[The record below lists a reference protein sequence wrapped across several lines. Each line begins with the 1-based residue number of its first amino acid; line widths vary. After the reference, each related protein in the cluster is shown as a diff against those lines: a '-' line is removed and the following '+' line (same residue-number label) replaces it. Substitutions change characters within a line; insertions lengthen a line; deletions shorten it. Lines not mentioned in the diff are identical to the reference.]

1 MKIGVTGANGR
12 VGGYVV
18 NELMEQ
24 GYEVK
29 AITWQYWEQSPIE
42 QAQADMTSL
51 EQVQRAV
58 EGCDGIIHLAAY
70 ASPSGAV
77 EPFVFQN
84 NVMGTYNVLLASG
97 LAGIRRVS
105 VASSDCAFGITFS
118 HKETK
123 PLYLPMDELHPAAP
137 DNCYGL
143 SKMVGEQVAEGMSKR
158 FDMSVASMRITHII
172 GEEEYG
178 RNDYMKMRSNPEAGP
193 WNVWSYIDARDCARA
208 FRMSLEA
215 SFEGHEVFCI
225 AAAQQRCLTS
235 SQELIERYFPEAEL
249 RKPFVGNESLLDCSK
264 AKHVLGFVP
273 AYVWPKEI

>member
-1 MKIGVTGANGR
+1 MKIGVTGANGK
-12 VGGYVV
+12 VGSYVV
-18 NELMEQ
+18 NELLEH

-29 AITWQYWEQSPIE
+29 AITWKHWDDSPVEQV
-42 QAQADMTSL
+42 QADMTSL

-58 EGCDGIIHLAAY
+58 EGCEGIIHLAAF

-84 NVMGTYNVLLASG
+84 NVMSVYNVLLTSG
-97 LAGIRRVS
+97 LAGIQRVS

-123 PLYLPMDELHPAAP
+123 PIYLPMDELHPTVP

-143 SKMVGEQVAEGMSKR
+143 SKVVGEQVAEGMAKR
-158 FDMSVASMRITHII
+158 FDMSIASMRITHVI

-178 RNDYMKMRSNPEAGP
+178 RKDYLNMRDNPEADP

-225 AAAQQRCLTS
+225 AAVEQRCLLS
-235 SQELIERYFPEAEL
+235 SKELAKRYFPEVEL
-249 RKPFVGNESLLDCSK
+249 RKPFAGHESLLDCTK
-264 AKHVLGFVP
+264 ARDILGFVP
-273 AYVWPKEI
+273 TYVWPKEL